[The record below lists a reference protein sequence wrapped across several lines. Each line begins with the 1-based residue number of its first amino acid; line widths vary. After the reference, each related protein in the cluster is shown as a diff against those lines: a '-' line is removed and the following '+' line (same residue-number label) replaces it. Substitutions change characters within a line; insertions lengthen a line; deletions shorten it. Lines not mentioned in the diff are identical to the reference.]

1 MNINNRTIL
10 LSFEYTPGY
19 IYTAE
24 SRVAGVYISSD
35 LNVLRLVDLPE
46 KVYMV
51 GESLELTNNK
61 KEKLDFTGI
70 IKSRDD
76 DEFWFSRGKLLK
88 F

>member
-1 MNINNRTIL
+1 MNINNRSIL

-19 IYTAE
+19 RYTTE
-24 SRVAGVYISSD
+24 SRVAGVYID
-35 LNVLRLVDLPE
+35 TYQNVKRLSDLPE
-46 KVYMV
+46 KVYLIC
-51 GESLELTNNK
+51 EDLIDCK

-70 IKSRDD
+70 IKSSDG